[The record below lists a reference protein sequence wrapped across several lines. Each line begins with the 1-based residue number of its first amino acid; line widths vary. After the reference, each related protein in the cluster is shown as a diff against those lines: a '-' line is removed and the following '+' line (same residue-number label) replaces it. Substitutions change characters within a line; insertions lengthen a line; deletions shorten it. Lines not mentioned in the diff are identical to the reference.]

1 MVKNMTVGEVK
12 KMYAGEYVELE
23 VYRARERG
31 EYYPREFHTDNC
43 YSLNDSEYSNEDEV
57 GLCDLMGEEEYEHSI
72 LANVSDKADFTDWY
86 GDKDAKVLC
95 IMLAD

>member
-31 EYYPREFHTDNC
+31 EYFPR
-43 YSLNDSEYSNEDEV
+43 
-57 GLCDLMGEEEYEHSI
+57 
-72 LANVSDKADFTDWY
+72 
-86 GDKDAKVLC
+86 
-95 IMLAD
+95 